1 MRQHY
6 RFRQLL
12 SIVAVAM
19 AMLALLVVAV
29 AWLTDTVSG
38 ALWLNNLLTQH
49 ASNTARHFV

>member
-29 AWLTDTVSG
+29 AWLTDTASG
-38 ALWLNNLLTQH
+38 AVWLNNLLTRH